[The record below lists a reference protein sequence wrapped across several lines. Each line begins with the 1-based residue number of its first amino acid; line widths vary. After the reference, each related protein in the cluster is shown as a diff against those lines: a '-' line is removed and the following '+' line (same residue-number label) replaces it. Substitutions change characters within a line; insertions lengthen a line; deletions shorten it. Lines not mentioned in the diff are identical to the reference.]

1 MENNIYAIILVGA
14 VSVNIGVWLLEQFV
28 KIDFEILSVSYIIS
42 EFFMLCF
49 SLTIQEHRKILAI
62 SKKMI
67 LKDNKLERIAGED
80 KTILTGLENTEVK
93 PQSKNVLEKKD
104 MENQEDSLKLKQ
116 KEDLVLTE
124 QQEHFLTNI
133 HRLTPTENTI
143 YDYYLEGKT
152 TKEIIKEL
160 NITENTLKYHN
171 KNIYSKLGVSSRKKL
186 VETALELKKQNKM

>member
-1 MENNIYAIILVGA
+1 
-14 VSVNIGVWLLEQFV
+14 
-28 KIDFEILSVSYIIS
+28 
-42 EFFMLCF
+42 
-49 SLTIQEHRKILAI
+49 
-62 SKKMI
+62 
-67 LKDNKLERIAGED
+67 
-80 KTILTGLENTEVK
+80 
-93 PQSKNVLEKKD
+93 